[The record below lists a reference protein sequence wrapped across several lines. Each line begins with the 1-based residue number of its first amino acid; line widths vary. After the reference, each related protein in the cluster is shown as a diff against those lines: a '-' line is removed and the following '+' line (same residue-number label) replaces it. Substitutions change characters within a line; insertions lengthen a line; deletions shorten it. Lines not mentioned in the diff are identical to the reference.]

1 MTSVQEKQGDAAILV
16 ENITGPMHGQ
26 ALELAENVLFM
37 ADRLKETRRKAA
49 RMDLVI
55 PYDNGG
61 GQTGVRKNPIFEAYA
76 QIFAQYSKGL
86 GQLTEMVEAAGGAK
100 PQAATK
106 LAELRLV
113 TGNIGKAREA

>member
-1 MTSVQEKQGDAAILV
+1 MTEQTTTGDAAVLV
-16 ENITGPMHGQ
+16 GNITGPMHEQ

-37 ADRLKETRRKAA
+37 AERLKDTRRKAA

-61 GQTGVRKNPIFEAYA
+61 GQTGVRKNPVFEAYA

-86 GQLTEMVEAAGGAK
+86 GQLADMIEAAGGAK
-100 PQAATK
+100 PQAESK

-113 TGNIGKAREA
+113 TGSLGKAREA

>member
-1 MTSVQEKQGDAAILV
+1 MTDAETLV
-16 ENITGPMHGQ
+16 ENITGTMHGQ

-37 ADRLKETRRKAA
+37 ADRLKVTREKAA

-86 GQLTEMVEAAGGAK
+86 AQLSDMVEAAGGAK
-100 PQAATK
+100 PKAESK
-106 LAELRLV
+106 LAELRLI
-113 TGNIGKAREA
+113 TGNLGKTKEA